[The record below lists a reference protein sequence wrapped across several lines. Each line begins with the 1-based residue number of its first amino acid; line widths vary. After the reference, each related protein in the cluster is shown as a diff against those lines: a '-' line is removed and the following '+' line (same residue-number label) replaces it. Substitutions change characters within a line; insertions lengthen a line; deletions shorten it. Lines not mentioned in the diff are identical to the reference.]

1 MIKMTLISYKNNVL
15 NVENVPV
22 PFIADAVE
30 TPFYCY
36 SATLLENVFLDFK
49 NEIQKR
55 HPDALICFAVKA
67 NANPAVLKTFADL
80 GAGADIVSGGE
91 LKLALNAGIP
101 PEKIVFSGVG
111 KTKQELT
118 DAVNAGICQINVES
132 EEELIMI
139 DAVARSLSKTA
150 DVALRINPD
159 VDAHTH
165 EKISTGKKENKFG
178 ISWESARV
186 LYQKAKEMK
195 GVNPAG
201 IDVHIGSQLTETEPF
216 DKAFQ
221 KVAEMLKTLI
231 ADGIEIRRVDLGG
244 GLGIPYKD
252 GENPPSFSQ
261 YADVVKKHFPEQNL
275 TLIFEPGRCLCA
287 NAGILVSRVVRTKKT
302 PAKTFLIVDAG
313 MNDLIRPAMYDAYHK
328 AVPVALNDNAEIEKY
343 DIVGPVCESSDV
355 FAKEHAMQACRP
367 DELIAFLS
375 AGAYGSAMSSNY
387 NMHPLAAEVLVKG
400 DQFAVVRKR
409 QEINNITE
417 LCSTAPWQE

>member
-1 MIKMTLISYKNNVL
+1 MTLISYKNNVL

-111 KTKQELT
+111 KTKLELT

-355 FAKEHAMQACRP
+355 FAKERAMQACRP

-409 QEINNITE
+409 QEIKNITE

>member
-1 MIKMTLISYKNNVL
+1 MTLISYKNNVL

-178 ISWESARV
+178 ISWESARA

-195 GVNPAG
+195 GVNPAD

-409 QEINNITE
+409 QEIKNITE

>member
-1 MIKMTLISYKNNVL
+1 MTLISYKNNVL

-302 PAKTFLIVDAG
+302 PVKTFLIVDAG

>member
-1 MIKMTLISYKNNVL
+1 MTLISYKNNVL

-178 ISWESARV
+178 ISWESARA

-261 YADVVKKHFPEQNL
+261 YDDVVKKHFPEQNL

-355 FAKEHAMQACRP
+355 FAKERAMQACRP

-409 QEINNITE
+409 QEIKNITE

>member
-1 MIKMTLISYKNNVL
+1 MTLISYKNNVL

-132 EEELIMI
+132 EEELTMI

-355 FAKEHAMQACRP
+355 FAKERAMQACRP

-409 QEINNITE
+409 QEIKNITE